1 MRMSETIGKI
11 AKALSAFQSQVDGAK
26 KSSDNPFYNSK
37 YADLAEIWKTIRE
50 PLTNTGL
57 GLFNGNIEGSLTVV
71 HLAPLEANVREEIK
85 ALARDIKAE
94 NNQREIWIT
103 EETVTLK
110 KLLDNTPAIG

>member
-1 MRMSETIGKI
+1 MDTETKVYTRYSILTEDINRGGV
-11 AKALSAFQSQVDGAK
+11 ARLCREHRVDCTL
-26 KSSDNPFYNSK
+26 
-37 YADLAEIWKTIRE
+37 YA
-50 PLTNTGL
+50 GV
-57 GLFNGNIEGSLTVV
+57 GLFNGNIEQSLTIV
-71 HLAPLEANVREEIK
+71 HLAPLEANAREEIM

>member
-1 MRMSETIGKI
+1 MDTETKVYTRYSILTEDINRGEVARLCREHRI
-11 AKALSAFQSQVDGAK
+11 DCTL
-26 KSSDNPFYNSK
+26 
-37 YADLAEIWKTIRE
+37 YA
-50 PLTNTGL
+50 GV
-57 GLFNGNIEGSLTVV
+57 GLFNGNIEESLTVV

>member
-1 MRMSETIGKI
+1 MDTETKVYTRYSILTEDINRGGV
-11 AKALSAFQSQVDGAK
+11 ARLCREHRVDCTL
-26 KSSDNPFYNSK
+26 
-37 YADLAEIWKTIRE
+37 YA
-50 PLTNTGL
+50 GV
-57 GLFNGNIEGSLTVV
+57 GLFNGNIEESLTVV

-110 KLLDNTPAIG
+110 KLLDSVPAVG

>member
-1 MRMSETIGKI
+1 MDIETRVYTRYSILTEDVNRI
-11 AKALSAFQSQVDGAK
+11 EVARLCREHRVDCTL
-26 KSSDNPFYNSK
+26 
-37 YADLAEIWKTIRE
+37 YA
-50 PLTNTGL
+50 GV
-57 GLFNGNIEGSLTVV
+57 GLFNGNIEESLTVV

-110 KLLDNTPAIG
+110 KLLDNAPAIG